1 MTRRRAG
8 RDVPAT
14 PPSGTPRLAALR
26 LLGRRD
32 YSAQE
37 LMTRL
42 TDRGYPIA
50 DVQAAIEQLT
60 TDRAIDDRRTAFAHV
75 RQAARI
81 KGRGTHR
88 IRRELE
94 ARGIPAAIVRD
105 ALEQLSPDDDAAA
118 IKRFLARKHR
128 PGPLDPAERR
138 RLFQQLLRRGF
149 PAALIGRTLNF
160 DLPDE

>member
-1 MTRRRAG
+1 MSRRRG
-8 RDVPAT
+8 DRDQPAT
-14 PPSGTPRLAALR
+14 PPSGSARLAALR

-32 YSAQE
+32 YSSAE
-37 LMTRL
+37 LTTRL
-42 TDRGYPIA
+42 IDRGYPV
-50 DVQAAIEQLT
+50 DEVHAAIEQLT
-60 TDRAIDDRRTAFAHV
+60 ADRAIDDRRTAFAHV

-94 ARGIPAAIVRD
+94 ARGLPPAIVRD
-105 ALEQLSPDDDAAA
+105 ALEQVSPDDDAAA
-118 IKRFLARKHR
+118 IKRFLARRGR
-128 PGPLDPAERR
+128 PGPLEPAERR

-149 PAALIGRTLNF
+149 PADLIGRALAL